1 MFVNSVHSNLQ
12 FTCETE
18 NNGEISFLDVKITRL
33 SNGCHQREIFRKST
47 STNQYIHFDSF
58 VPRHLKQNLIR
69 CLVSR
74 ARAIC
79 TPDRIQ
85 NELLIIKQIFMQNG
99 YPENLV
105 DKTINSMRDKAK
117 PTTVEKKGAYIALPF
132 KGDSVAQLITR
143 RLTKGI
149 EETYKAAKL
158 FIHFSS
164 TCLGTSQLKD
174 KIPCFTTSFCVY
186 SFTCSCG
193 TSYIGRTTRRL
204 SDRVREHHPV
214 WLSKGQVRNTC
225 TSAILNHLIESN
237 HNVDIKKSFNIVYR
251 IPYHKPKLTKFR
263 LLAISEAISIRL
275 CDPELCSQKQFVR
288 TLNLPWPSVESTE
301 LYKLNSLRHHRS
313 SNVC

>member
-1 MFVNSVHSNLQ
+1 
-12 FTCETE
+12 
-18 NNGEISFLDVKITRL
+18 
-33 SNGCHQREIFRKST
+33 
-47 STNQYIHFDSF
+47 
-58 VPRHLKQNLIR
+58 
-69 CLVSR
+69 
-74 ARAIC
+74 
-79 TPDRIQ
+79 
-85 NELLIIKQIFMQNG
+85 MQNNFQWG
-99 YPENLV
+99 IKLNQLLLRRKLHTSLFLSKVIQSLNLSP
-105 DKTINSMRDKAK
+105 DDSPKESKRPIK
-117 PTTVEKKGAYIALPF
+117 LPN
-132 KGDSVAQLITR
+132 
-143 RLTKGI
+143 
-149 EETYKAAKL
+149 L

-164 TCLGTSQLKD
+164 NYLGTSQLRD
-174 KIPCFTTSFCVY
+174 KIPYFTASFCVY

-193 TSYIGRTTRRL
+193 TSCIGRTTRRL

-288 TLNLPWPSVESTE
+288 SLNLPWPSVESSG
-301 LYKLNSLRHHRS
+301 LYKLNSLRHHRN